1 MGAINYGKS
10 DYITLGIKP
19 IDRQELENNV
29 DFMKE
34 MEEEAREY
42 GGTVEDAI
50 NDDVQQCY
58 IDSCDNIRYALKKYN
73 LQYYHI
79 TIQPGYYEG
88 FYLEIECNYGLFFD
102 SYRDK
107 KEAQKEITAIK
118 NLLTECAGLG
128 LVQCFPGWCTG
139 YNDYKGTLA
148 AIKAAVK
155 EMRQEMRQMPT
166 WSQYRR
172 AEQ

>member
-1 MGAINYGKS
+1 MKKG
-10 DYITLGIKP
+10 
-19 IDRQELENNV
+19 V
-29 DFMKE
+29 D
-34 MEEEAREY
+34 
-42 GGTVEDAI
+42 
-50 NDDVQQCY
+50 
-58 IDSCDNIRYALKKYN
+58 KYN
-73 LQYYHI
+73 GMLYNKI
-79 TIQPGYYEG
+79 TE
-88 FYLEIECNYGLFFD
+88 
-102 SYRDK
+102 RDKPTGSK

-155 EMRQEMRQMPT
+155 EMRQEMRQAPT